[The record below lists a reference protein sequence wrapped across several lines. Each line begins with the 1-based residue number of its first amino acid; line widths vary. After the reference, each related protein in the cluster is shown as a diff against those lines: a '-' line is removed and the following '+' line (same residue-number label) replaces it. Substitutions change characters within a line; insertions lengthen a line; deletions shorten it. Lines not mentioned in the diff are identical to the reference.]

1 MGLAIHPSGSIS
13 SKRSV
18 PWLKLPP
25 ASSSSPSGS
34 PPAADEV
41 VQGASL
47 AEVQGKAASQ
57 TPPLAEARG
66 KSPAAPAP
74 APGVGAPA
82 PRAGDDAVSPGDWT
96 DLTPCDA
103 MDAPLGEK
111 AKRGSQTYVQCT

>member
-1 MGLAIHPSGSIS
+1 VPNCHRRRRRLCLRQGLLQQPGC
-13 SKRSV
+13 
-18 PWLKLPP
+18 P
-25 ASSSSPSGS
+25 
-34 PPAADEV
+34 EV

-57 TPPLAEARG
+57 TPPPAEARG

-74 APGVGAPA
+74 TPGIGAPA
-82 PRAGDDAVSPGDWT
+82 PHASDDAVSPGDWT
-96 DLTPCDA
+96 DLAPCDV